1 MARVLILNAD
11 AQPLSL
17 LPLSTI
23 SWQNAVKAYFQDK
36 VKILHSYERVLHAAR
51 FEMQMPSIVMLTEFQ
66 KSPATAKFTRKNL
79 YLRDSNICQYCGKKF
94 SSGDL
99 TIDHVIPRAMGGRT
113 TWMNTVSACM
123 PCNSR
128 KGKQLLRPLRDP
140 FRPSWHE
147 MNSNAKKF
155 DVIIP
160 DPAWQYYIQWP
171 EEHLIIDERHNGMS
185 N

>member
-23 SWQNAVKAYFQDK
+23 GWQSAVKSYFQDK
-36 VKILHSYERVLHAAR
+36 VKILHSYEHVLHAAN
-51 FEMQMPSIVMLTEFQ
+51 FQMKMPSIVMLTEYQ
-66 KSPATAKFTRKNL
+66 KSPKTAKFTRKNL
-79 YLRDSNICQYCGKKF
+79 YLRDSNTCHYCNKKF
-94 SSGDL
+94 NSGEL
-99 TIDHVIPRAMGGRT
+99 TIDHVIPRALGGRAN
-113 TWMNTVSACM
+113 WLNTVSACG

-128 KGKQLLRPLRDP
+128 KGDTLIKPIRAPY
-140 FRPSWHE
+140 RPSWHD
-147 MNSNAKKF
+147 MNGNAKKF

-171 EEHLIIDERHNGMS
+171 EEHLIVDERHNGMP